1 MAKDT
6 IRKWSGSADMVFD
19 QATGALLVDLGES
32 GPCSKVLASGTHVPS
47 GTPNGQAFPA
57 APAGTKRMVIAPRL
71 ADSGDAANGSG
82 CFLRHDNANTKA
94 GAPIKPTDGL
104 VNVNTT
110 DPTQFFLKIITA
122 GDGVYYLYLGD

>member
-1 MAKDT
+1 
-6 IRKWSGSADMVFD
+6 
-19 QATGALLVDLGES
+19 
-32 GPCSKVLASGTHVPS
+32 
-47 GTPNGQAFPA
+47 
-57 APAGTKRMVIAPRL
+57 MVIAPRL
-71 ADSGDAANGSG
+71 ADSGDPANGSV

-94 GAPIKPTDGL
+94 GAPIKPSDGL